1 MMNTKK
7 IKLHDHH
14 FGSPLYDPQMF
25 PATAAAGLS
34 FHPGLV
40 GSLPQQH
47 GGAGG
52 WLQEEY
58 SPTPRTVL
66 ATQGSCVG
74 SDPAA
79 FFAAEHL
86 LGMARFD
93 CTLGSTALP
102 AMTATKTAAPFVR
115 SPEAEQLYRPLDPLL
130 LRDGSVRTYY
140 VRPQQRD
147 ATEAPPPLKLPLQ
160 QQQERGHGLYGNGST
175 GRLLGGGEPKAP
187 SFSPHVSAHM
197 ESWIKFLSRSCHN
210 RVLTEILPFLFGQTL
225 KATAN
230 TLIQAMESPGMQ
242 SPIENTLSRSCSIG
256 APASHT
262 GNVVAAAGHGA
273 PSKTR
278 IRWTQDLHERFVE
291 CVNQLGGADSE
302 CPWCEKTVSS

>member
-1 MMNTKK
+1 MMNAKK

-25 PATAAAGLS
+25 PTTTAAELS

-47 GGAGG
+47 GG
-52 WLQEEY
+52 WLQEDC

-66 ATQGSCVG
+66 ATQGTCVG

-86 LGMARFD
+86 LGMPRFD
-93 CTLGSTALP
+93 CPLGSTALS

-147 ATEAPPPLKLPLQ
+147 ATEAPPALKLSLQ
-160 QQQERGHGLYGNGST
+160 QQQQQHERVHGLYGNGST
-175 GRLLGGGEPKAP
+175 GRLMLGGGGGEPKAP
-187 SFSPHVSAHM
+187 SFLSHVSEHM
-197 ESWIKFLSRSCHN
+197 ELWN
-210 RVLTEILPFLFGQTL
+210 YG
-225 KATAN
+225 
-230 TLIQAMESPGMQ
+230 
-242 SPIENTLSRSCSIG
+242 
-256 APASHT
+256 
-262 GNVVAAAGHGA
+262 
-273 PSKTR
+273 
-278 IRWTQDLHERFVE
+278 
-291 CVNQLGGADSE
+291 
-302 CPWCEKTVSS
+302 